1 MSPVHSYYSCLL
13 THTVLTIGFIGDPYE
28 GKEGGGVVSI
38 RVGLLG
44 PTVPEN
50 EIPVMFSTK
59 DIPNVNN
66 AAKGKLSVNVL

>member
-1 MSPVHSYYSCLL
+1 MFLL
-13 THTVLTIGFIGDPYE
+13 TYTVLTIGFIGDSYE
-28 GKEGGGVVSI
+28 GREGGGVVTI
-38 RVGLLG
+38 TVGLLG
-44 PTVPEN
+44 STVPDN